1 MKYTGRI
8 CLTAIVLLS
17 GAIFKINA
25 YVSLGYIPLT
35 EWILNACFI
44 YPAWWCGLQ
53 FDKAKYYAREMQ
65 RKDEELND
73 LFNSVD
79 AVIYSFDARARK
91 LMLSSKVS
99 DLYGY
104 SADQFKYNLQL
115 WKENIHEEDRDIVNK
130 IEHEVAKGKEAAGEY
145 RIWMPNGKAK
155 WIQKRVNPVMDPN
168 GNLIKING
176 IDIDIN
182 QRKEVEQLLHD
193 SQEKNRQLLIRRLE
207 ETEQRFKSLFV
218 YNSDAIFTFN
228 LCGKLIEAN
237 QAAEKLLGYTIE
249 EFQKKGWDAVIVP
262 GDLDLYKE
270 HFKGVREGKHQEF
283 TVSMIHKDS
292 RKRDISLKMIPI
304 ITDNEFIGIY
314 EIAKDITESKMAE
327 EIMRRSDKLSA
338 VGQLA
343 AGVAHEIR
351 NPLTTLKGFV
361 QLLQSDL
368 DEQHAEIMLTE
379 LDRINLIVSEFL
391 ILSKPQVTNYEVK
404 DMKNILDNIISLLET
419 QAIIKNIQLISEFD
433 LNIPFIKCEQNQL
446 KQVFINL
453 LKNAMEAMP
462 NGGEITVKAKKINEE
477 MVSILVIDQ
486 GIGIEEKKIPNLGEP
501 FYTTKEDGTGLGLMV
516 CFKIIENHGGSMK
529 ISSQLNKGTTVEVC
543 LPINRP
549 LKEVGLKL

>member
-1 MKYTGRI
+1 MKYTGRL
-8 CLTAIVLLS
+8 CLTAIVVLS
-17 GAIFKINA
+17 GALFKINA

-79 AVIYSFDARARK
+79 AVIYSFDARTRK

-104 SADQFKYNLQL
+104 SADQFKYHLQL
-115 WKENIHEEDRDIVNK
+115 WKENVHEEDIDIVNK
-130 IEHEVAKGKEAAGEY
+130 IEQEVTKGKETEGEY
-145 RIWMPNGKAK
+145 RIWMPDGKVK

-249 EFQKKGWDAVIVP
+249 EFQKKGWDAIIVP
-262 GDLDLYKE
+262 GDLDLYRE

-283 TVSMIHKDS
+283 TVSMIHKDN
-292 RKRDISLKMIPI
+292 RNRDISLKMIPI

-327 EIMRRSDKLSA
+327 EMMRRSDKLSA

-404 DMKNILDNIISLLET
+404 DMKNILYNIISLLET

-433 LNIPFIKCEQNQL
+433 LNLPFINCEQNQL

-453 LKNAMEAMP
+453 LKNALEAMP

-501 FYTTKEDGTGLGLMV
+501 FYTTKEEGTGLGLMV
-516 CFKIIENHGGSMK
+516 CFRIIENHGGSMK

-549 LKEVGLKL
+549 LKEVGLML